1 MNILLIG
8 PDPAA
13 KGGIATVIHNFQKAQ
28 APEDVRFII
37 HTTWS
42 EKGKYWTQFKA
53 FLTFRRHIKKERC
66 QDPSFPRRAK
76 GQFLSQEFAV
86 VASTKTLQDDFSYAC
101 FAI

>member
-13 KGGIATVIHNFQKAQ
+13 KGGIATVIHNFQKAT
-28 APEDVRFII
+28 APEDVRFVV
-37 HTTWS
+37 HKTWS
-42 EKGKYWTQFKA
+42 EKRKYWTQLKA

-66 QDPSFPRRAK
+66 DPSFPRCAK
-76 GQFLSQEFAV
+76 GQLLSQEFAV
-86 VASTKTLQDDFSYAC
+86 VVSTETLQDDFSYAC

>member
-42 EKGKYWTQFKA
+42 EKENIGRSSKR
-53 FLTFRRHIKKERC
+53 FLPFVGISKKKGAR
-66 QDPSFPRRAK
+66 SFISTLRKRAV
-76 GQFLSQEFAV
+76 SIARV
-86 VASTKTLQDDFSYAC
+86 C
-101 FAI
+101 CCC